1 MAQGALRHLRAGRV
15 LRGLRSAIGTESCDP
30 SGWPAQDRV
39 SPQVQS
45 QVPGQGPLPRPED
58 PQLVAT
64 SLWEQKGQAK
74 NPPVGSSGPVWGP
87 ARAGLGE
94 PPSWLTARSVLTAGL
109 KAAINQLEVTV
120 PHSVLSSA
128 SRTLQPIPSAL
139 LCFPGLPCG
148 FPSWRAQGQPLRK
161 PQSQPG
167 LESPPPPPAPRAPLT
182 LFPPPQESPGRR
194 PGWDRRR
201 QEGLEAV
208 R

>member
-1 MAQGALRHLRAGRV
+1 MNIPKEENQLITPERGRCSNWENGTSGFIHTGRAAGGAMAQGALRRLRAGRV

-148 FPSWRAQGQPLRK
+148 FPSWRAQGQP
-161 PQSQPG
+161 
-167 LESPPPPPAPRAPLT
+167 RAP
-182 LFPPPQESPGRR
+182 S
-194 PGWDRRR
+194 
-201 QEGLEAV
+201 
-208 R
+208 